1 MRESSFSMPRIEVK
15 SGVAAPSWAPQGTV
29 EPIPPSPFFT
39 TENIPKIFSLGFRC
53 SSAAI
58 LKRMGLKHESF
69 PFDWLI
75 SRLSVIRHCMETDF
89 TEFLNLSN
97 YQRKYSNT
105 YEMADSRSGFI
116 CDEHLMVNLYYQPVD
131 QPDPENT
138 YKWYLAMN
146 HHNILEQKDTEYY
159 ERCVQ
164 RYRELMTFDEPKIYL
179 HICPLI
185 TLEKYNTTKENIF
198 HELTSFD
205 NFIYNFTNGTSLGLF
220 FIMVRDDTG
229 EHSKNSG
236 LFFTSLKT
244 NTKIYIIYT
253 NNQFID
259 AGESFMGNC
268 HEEREYIEQVI
279 RKEI

>member
-1 MRESSFSMPRIEVK
+1 MFLLYMDN
-15 SGVAAPSWAPQGTV
+15 
-29 EPIPPSPFFT
+29 
-39 TENIPKIFSLGFRC
+39 ENKKIISLGFRC

-89 TEFLNLSN
+89 SEFLNLSN

-105 YEMADSRSGFI
+105 YEMADSRNGFI
-116 CDEHLMVNLYYQPVD
+116 CDEHLMVNLYYQPED
-131 QPDPENT
+131 QSDPENT

-185 TLEKYNTTKENIF
+185 TMKKYNDTKENIF
-198 HELTSFD
+198 HELTGFD
-205 NFIYNFTNGTSLGLF
+205 QFMYDFTNGTTRGLF
-220 FIMVRDDTG
+220 FIMVRDNAG
-229 EHSKNSG
+229 EHENKCS

-244 NTKIYIIYT
+244 NTKIYIVYT

-279 RKEI
+279 RTEI

>member
-1 MRESSFSMPRIEVK
+1 MNNEDNVRNK
-15 SGVAAPSWAPQGTV
+15 
-29 EPIPPSPFFT
+29 
-39 TENIPKIFSLGFRC
+39 KIFSLGFRC

-89 TEFLNLSN
+89 SEFLNLSN

-105 YEMADSRSGFI
+105 YEMADSRNGFI
-116 CDEHLMVNLYYQPVD
+116 CDEHLMVNLYYQPED
-131 QPDPENT
+131 QSDPENT

-185 TLEKYNTTKENIF
+185 TMKKYNDTKENIF
-198 HELTSFD
+198 HELTGFD
-205 NFIYNFTNGTSLGLF
+205 QFMYDFTNGTTRGLF
-220 FIMVRDDTG
+220 FIMVRDNAG
-229 EHSKNSG
+229 EHENKCS

-244 NTKIYIIYT
+244 NTKIYIVYT

-279 RKEI
+279 RTEI

>member
-1 MRESSFSMPRIEVK
+1 MDN
-15 SGVAAPSWAPQGTV
+15 
-29 EPIPPSPFFT
+29 
-39 TENIPKIFSLGFRC
+39 ENKKIISLGFRC

-105 YEMADSRSGFI
+105 YEMADSRNGFI
-116 CDEHLMVNLYYQPVD
+116 CDEHLMVNLYYQPED
-131 QPDPENT
+131 QSDPENT

-185 TLEKYNTTKENIF
+185 TMEKYNDTKENIF

-205 NFIYNFTNGTSLGLF
+205 QFMYEFTNGTSRGLF
-220 FIMVRDDTG
+220 FIMVRDDAG
-229 EHSKNSG
+229 QGSKNPTTNSVG
-236 LFFTSLKT
+236 HRKSL
-244 NTKIYIIYT
+244 
-253 NNQFID
+253 
-259 AGESFMGNC
+259 E
-268 HEEREYIEQVI
+268 
-279 RKEI
+279 

>member
-1 MRESSFSMPRIEVK
+1 MDNVDNVRNK
-15 SGVAAPSWAPQGTV
+15 
-29 EPIPPSPFFT
+29 
-39 TENIPKIFSLGFRC
+39 KIFSLGFRC

-89 TEFLNLSN
+89 SEFLNLSN

-105 YEMADSRSGFI
+105 YEMADSRNGFI
-116 CDEHLMVNLYYQPVD
+116 CDEHLMVNLYYQPED
-131 QPDPENT
+131 QSDPENT

-185 TLEKYNTTKENIF
+185 TMEKYNDTKENIF

-205 NFIYNFTNGTSLGLF
+205 QFMYEFTNGTSRGLF
-220 FIMVRDDTG
+220 FIMVRDDAGQGSKNPTTNSVGDLRSPEEFG
-229 EHSKNSG
+229 EHENKCS

-279 RKEI
+279 RTEI

>member
-1 MRESSFSMPRIEVK
+1 MNNEENK
-15 SGVAAPSWAPQGTV
+15 ENK
-29 EPIPPSPFFT
+29 EPI
-39 TENIPKIFSLGFRC
+39 KIFSLGFRC

-89 TEFLNLSN
+89 SEFLNLSN

-105 YEMADSRSGFI
+105 YEMADSRNGFI

-164 RYRELMTFDEPKIYL
+164 RYRELMTFDEPKIFL

-185 TLEKYNTTKENIF
+185 TMEKYNDTKENIF
-198 HELTSFD
+198 HELTGFD
-205 NFIYNFTNGTSLGLF
+205 NFIYNFTNGTSRGLF

-229 EHSKNSG
+229 EQENKCS

-253 NNQFID
+253 NGQFID

-279 RKEI
+279 RKEIEN

>member
-1 MRESSFSMPRIEVK
+1 MFAIVM
-15 SGVAAPSWAPQGTV
+15 
-29 EPIPPSPFFT
+29 
-39 TENIPKIFSLGFRC
+39 ENERNKNTKIFSLGFRC

-89 TEFLNLSN
+89 SEFLNLSN
-97 YQRKYSNT
+97 YRRKYSNT
-105 YEMADSRSGFI
+105 YEMADSREGFI
-116 CDEHLMVNLYYQPVD
+116 CDEHLMVNTYYQPED
-131 QPDPENT
+131 QADPENT

-164 RYRELMTFDEPKIYL
+164 RYRELMTSETSKIYV

-185 TLEKYNTTKENIF
+185 RIETFNETKENIF
-198 HELTSFD
+198 QELMDFD
-205 NFIYNFTNGTSLGLF
+205 QFMYDFTKGGCRGLF
-220 FIMVRDDTG
+220 FIMVRDDAR
-229 EHSKNSG
+229 EHENRGSP
-236 LFFTSLKT
+236 FFTSLVT

-253 NNQFID
+253 NGQFID
-259 AGESFMGNC
+259 AGESFMGHC
-268 HEEREYIEQVI
+268 HEERDLIEHII
-279 RKEI
+279 RTEMIESLV

>member
-1 MRESSFSMPRIEVK
+1 MDN
-15 SGVAAPSWAPQGTV
+15 V
-29 EPIPPSPFFT
+29 ENEKT
-39 TENIPKIFSLGFRC
+39 NKIFSLGFRC

-89 TEFLNLSN
+89 SEFLNLSN

-105 YEMADSRSGFI
+105 YEMADSRNGFI
-116 CDEHLMVNLYYQPVD
+116 CDEHLMVNLYYQPED

-138 YKWYLAMN
+138 YRWYLAMN

-185 TLEKYNTTKENIF
+185 TMEKYNDTKENIF

-205 NFIYNFTNGTSLGLF
+205 QFMYDFTNGTSRGLF
-220 FIMVRDDTG
+220 FIMVRDDEG
-229 EHSKNSG
+229 EHSKKCE

-279 RKEI
+279 RTEI